1 MHQFFPP
8 NENEIAKL
16 ELQIKALESI
26 LGEYSKQ
33 EPPLLLRWRS
43 KVYQLMITHKFEILE
58 KDKEI
63 NRLNE
68 LLDRCNEEKNEK
80 NVEIQDLKNQILYKD
95 SLVLDLN
102 SQINQLQ
109 KENSQLEIVNTK
121 ERNRYEKINE
131 ININKIKQIQDLVNI
146 ELSIKEQEAKNF
158 EYVKQEKTLLGL
170 EVLQLQKDRKTLLNQ
185 LLNTEQ
191 PLKEL
196 EKQDACET
204 GLVDKI
210 KISSLTETKE
220 GGVKQDPIDKLKTDN
235 IKDSQ
240 VKKQEIREKDKLEA
254 LDQLSELLLKIV

>member
-8 NENEIAKL
+8 NENEIVKL

-26 LGEYSKQ
+26 LDEYSKQ

-43 KVYQLMITHKFEILE
+43 KVYQLMVTHKFEILE

-68 LLDRCNEEKNEK
+68 LLDRCNEEKKEK

-109 KENSQLEIVNTK
+109 KDN
-121 ERNRYEKINE
+121 
-131 ININKIKQIQDLVNI
+131 
-146 ELSIKEQEAKNF
+146 SIKEQEAKNF
-158 EYVKQEKTLLGL
+158 EYVKQEKTLLEL
-170 EVLQLQKDRKTLLNQ
+170 EVVQLQKDRKTLLNQ

-204 GLVDKI
+204 GLVDRI
-210 KISSLTETKE
+210 KESSLTETKE
-220 GGVKQDPIDKLKTDN
+220 SGVKQEPIDKLKTDN

-240 VKKQEIREKDKLEA
+240 VKKLEKDKLEA